1 MDTLVELTRPAQ
13 GITVLWLNRPEK
25 HNAFDPALIAA
36 IHQNVEFLRSD
47 ERTRLLI
54 LAGRGKSFCS
64 GADLHYM
71 KSMVNFSLDENI
83 ADAGRLAAMLQALHQ
98 FPKPIIAAVHG
109 NVYAGA
115 TGMVA
120 CADIIFAADTARFCI
135 SEVKLGLVP
144 AVISPYVMARMGVHF
159 ARRYFLTAEVFD
171 AAAAQRAGL
180 VHECVQPDT
189 LMDSAVQ
196 MATQLLANAPGA
208 ISHTKTLIRELVPVP
223 NREVM
228 THYTCELIVRV
239 RAGQEAQSGLQAFFE
254 KQPAPWILSAA
265 DGGAASTSAS
275 AMAIAIASASTSA
288 NASAMPKKD
297 PAP

>member
-1 MDTLVELTRPAQ
+1 MDTVVELTRPAD

-36 IHQNVEFLRSD
+36 IHQTVETLRSD
-47 ERTRLLI
+47 EHTRVLI

-71 KSMVNFSLDENI
+71 KSMVNFSLEENV

-135 SEVKLGLVP
+135 SEVRLGLVP
-144 AVISPYVMARMGVHF
+144 AVISPYVMARIGTHF

-189 LMDSAVQ
+189 LMDSTVH

-208 ISHTKTLIRELVPVP
+208 MSATKTLIRELVPMP
-223 NREVM
+223 SHEAL
-228 THYTCELIVRV
+228 TQYTCELIARV
-239 RAGQEAQSGLQAFFE
+239 RAGQEAQSGLQAFFD
-254 KQPAPWILSAA
+254 KQPAPWMLPA
-265 DGGAASTSAS
+265 
-275 AMAIAIASASTSA
+275 
-288 NASAMPKKD
+288 KD
-297 PAP
+297 TAP

>member
-1 MDTLVELTRPAQ
+1 MNTSDNNIVELTRPAP

-36 IHQNVEFLRSD
+36 IHQNVEQLRADAS
-47 ERTRLLI
+47 TRVLI

-98 FPKPIIAAVHG
+98 FNKPIIAAVHG

-115 TGMVA
+115 TGVVA
-120 CADIIFAADTARFCI
+120 CADFVIAADDARFCI

-144 AVISPYVMARMGVHF
+144 AVISPYVMAKMGVHF

-171 AAAAQRAGL
+171 ASAAQQARL
-180 VHECVQPDT
+180 VHECVAPGT
-189 LMDSAVQ
+189 LMDKAMQV
-196 MATQLLANAPGA
+196 ATQLLNNAPA
-208 ISHTKTLIRELVPVP
+208 ALAATKTLIRELIAVPD
-223 NREVM
+223 REVM
-228 THYTCELIVRV
+228 TQYTCELIARI
-239 RAGQEAQSGLQAFFE
+239 RAGDEAQAGLQAFFD
-254 KQPAPWILSAA
+254 KQRAPWLPAEPNQSSQNEP
-265 DGGAASTSAS
+265 AS
-275 AMAIAIASASTSA
+275 
-288 NASAMPKKD
+288 
-297 PAP
+297 